1 MERSTSSTVA
11 SGACCGAQPDHRRA
25 ALVFKA
31 LGHPTRTLVVA
42 ALRDGE
48 RSVQELAARAACD
61 ISTMSA
67 HLAVLRNAGVLESR
81 KRGAQVFHSVA
92 RPCVLQFLDCLEDT

>member
-1 MERSTSSTVA
+1 MERSSSPTVA
-11 SGACCGAQPDHRRA
+11 PGACCGAQPDHQRA
-25 ALVFKA
+25 AAIFKA

-42 ALRDGE
+42 ALRE
-48 RSVQELAARAACD
+48 RERCVQDLAERAACD

-67 HLAVLRNAGVLESR
+67 HLAVLRHAGVLESR

-92 RPCVLQFLDCLEDT
+92 RPCVLQFLDCLEGT

>member
-1 MERSTSSTVA
+1 MERPLTPGPA
-11 SGACCGAQPDHRRA
+11 SPACCGTRIDHRRT

-31 LGHPTRTLVVA
+31 LGHPTRTLVVTE
-42 ALRDGE
+42 LRDGE
-48 RSVQELAARAACD
+48 RSVQELAERAGCD

-67 HLAVLRNAGVLESR
+67 HLAVLRHAGVLESH

-92 RPCVLQFLDCLEDT
+92 RPCVLQFLDCLEAP